1 MIGRIGIRNG
11 NHEIPAV
18 WVCPDGT
25 GPFPVMILCHGTAS
39 HKDEVGNLF
48 VQLANRLAEQG
59 IASIRFDYAGCG
71 ESREKEEVL
80 TFSGE
85 IEDTCCIYH
94 AMCQFK
100 RSDQNRVGILG
111 FSQGARIMA
120 AVLDKIPKLH
130 CAVSWS
136 GACQEHAGIFENW
149 YQYYYPEAVENGY
162 ARIPMDWR
170 EDLRLS
176 KQWFEEIQ
184 ASTPLSELRNYKG
197 PLLAVGGEQDQLVP
211 SFHAEEILRTSS
223 HPGSELILIP
233 HADHIYNVL
242 TRDRKPSEILLTET
256 VRWIKKYL

>member
-85 IEDTCCIYH
+85 IET
-94 AMCQFK
+94 
-100 RSDQNRVGILG
+100 
-111 FSQGARIMA
+111 
-120 AVLDKIPKLH
+120 P
-130 CAVSWS
+130 AVSIMPC
-136 GACQEHAGIFENW
+136 AN
-149 YQYYYPEAVENGY
+149 
-162 ARIPMDWR
+162 
-170 EDLRLS
+170 L
-176 KQWFEEIQ
+176 
-184 ASTPLSELRNYKG
+184 
-197 PLLAVGGEQDQLVP
+197 
-211 SFHAEEILRTSS
+211 
-223 HPGSELILIP
+223 
-233 HADHIYNVL
+233 NVL
-242 TRDRKPSEILLTET
+242 TRIRLES
-256 VRWIKKYL
+256 